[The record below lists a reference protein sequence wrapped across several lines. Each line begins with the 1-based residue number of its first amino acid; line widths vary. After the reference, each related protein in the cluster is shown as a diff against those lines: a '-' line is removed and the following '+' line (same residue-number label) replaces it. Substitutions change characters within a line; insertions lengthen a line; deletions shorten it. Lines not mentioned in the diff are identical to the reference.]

1 MVTVCKSTWIE
12 PSPFLANL
20 CTQILKSFNWNSL
33 WVLFLSEVMD
43 LFFPLKTRINCFC
56 NYPLVLHLT
65 FFQTPPSRVANW
77 PDKFLNE
84 DFWAAVM
91 LIVMGKLFYGFAPFL
106 YAWMVFQKTISYR
119 NSRAKEFGILDEKPL
134 GIIDT
139 SCKWF
144 DGWRQKQGNEN

>member
-20 CTQILKSFNWNSL
+20 YSNSKKVSIGIAFGYCFFLRSWTSFS
-33 WVLFLSEVMD
+33 
-43 LFFPLKTRINCFC
+43 LKTRINCFS